1 MHIQKPSFNVNILY
15 LKCLWKSW
23 TNWSTTMISFE
34 KSRTPKEQ
42 NKWGLTVNIEAVW
55 WHTPY
60 LMMFYLVENMVCEI
74 SKLSCTSLQQTSSLW
89 FPKKIKSKLIA
100 QKCINFNK
108 SMINWFCYDQ
118 IMKVFRVNIKKI
130 QIGKLLMEQIE
141 TLKYVLGGHV
151 LVFRKNFQL

>member
-1 MHIQKPSFNVNILY
+1 MHVNILY
-15 LKCLWKSW
+15 LKCLWKSF

-74 SKLSCTSLQQTSSLW
+74 SKLSCISLQQTSSLW
-89 FPKKIKSKLIA
+89 FPKKMKSKLIA
-100 QKCINFNK
+100 QKCINLNK

-118 IMKVFRVNIKKI
+118 IMKVFRVNIQKNTNWEVINGTNWNTKI
-130 QIGKLLMEQIE
+130 CLRRPCFGILEKLSI
-141 TLKYVLGGHV
+141 V
-151 LVFRKNFQL
+151 KNFFP